1 MEQGVEKGRDGGY
14 NGAKRLCRGVRTV
27 KKPKAADVVVWGSI
41 ACALGYVAITGDAA
55 AYGRFLRIAGVSAVS
70 LAGLRISAAM
80 EKKRGRRGPGE

>member
-1 MEQGVEKGRDGGY
+1 MGQNGCAGGVS
-14 NGAKRLCRGVRTV
+14 TV

-80 EKKRGRRGPGE
+80 EKKRGRRGTGE